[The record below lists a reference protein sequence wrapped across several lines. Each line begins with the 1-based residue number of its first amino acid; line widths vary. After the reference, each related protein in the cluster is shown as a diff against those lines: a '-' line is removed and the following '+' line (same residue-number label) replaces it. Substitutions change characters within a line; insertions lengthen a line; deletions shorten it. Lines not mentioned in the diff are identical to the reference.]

1 MNITIAEEVED
12 FSMLYQFQVF
22 DSKFCDVRDRMQC
35 YFANTLEYNQN
46 RIWKATIDRNL
57 RHGID
62 GMWGTIFSD
71 LKDHEVEILRQNPF
85 KPKLDA
91 IYGMQLNN
99 IKSMLVIPSDDAIQ
113 ETADQWSNILLKIQ
127 EKDKFK
133 DKSSEVF
140 NSGLGTGM
148 EALIFNI
155 EFDHDLTNKIVSK
168 QLSFNEFNI
177 DNSFKNPDLS
187 DCKYFHH
194 WDYMTKEEVK
204 YCFADYKDQI
214 DDIICCGGN
223 SNPMPPTGQIATLRV
238 DKFWYLDYRKVSMV
252 QDLISKKA
260 FEWDGTSQELD
271 FYLAQNPR
279 LRVLPHIIPTIRLA
293 ISINNTIFLDEWN
306 PLKLDRYP
314 IALYMAN
321 FERSTMDDERT
332 YGVIRNLIGSGFLS
346 AQAQTLLW
354 RHIQDLVYE
363 KMLYK
368 PTSLVNPK
376 EAQMPGYPMG
386 ISLTEEASV
395 GDVQPI
401 RSRDITAQIT
411 NFIGAMNQQ
420 LQNTS
425 GVNDAMTGTADDDDS
440 GIKMLFKQGA
450 GINIQAPLF
459 KNMDIFMQNCGEI
472 MYELARLHYSYDKIQ
487 TMLGQ
492 EPTREFYTKIF
503 GNYRIEIVQ
512 GTNTTTQKVIQ
523 AKQLLELDKAG
534 IPVDK
539 LHIFDAY
546 PLQGKSEIRKK
557 VEANLQ
563 RQQEAEKQKAQVEQM
578 KLEQAMQLK
587 QAEINALNTAAQHNV
602 AKSEERQTKAQENL
616 SGITKNLATAEKDKS
631 QEFLNVSKV
640 LNDVKLK
647 FEQLERIVERIERS
661 VQPETGNYERNETQR
676 QITPSQLLPRQ
687 QIAEGQIGEDLETI
701 GTVGGEMLRSET

>member
-1 MNITIAEEVED
+1 MNTTIAEIED
-12 FSMLYQFQVF
+12 FKMLYEFHVF

-35 YFANTLEYNQN
+35 YFANTMDYNTN
-46 RIWKATIDRNL
+46 RKWKAKIDRNL

-71 LKDHEVEILRQNPF
+71 LKDHEVEVLRQNPF

-99 IKSMLVIPSDDAIQ
+99 VKSMVVVPSDDAIQ
-113 ETADQWSNILLKIQ
+113 ETADQWSKILIKIQ
-127 EKDKFK
+127 EKDKFR

-168 QLSFNEFNI
+168 HLCFNEFNI
-177 DNSFKNPDLS
+177 DNSFKNSDLS

-194 WDYMTKEEVK
+194 WDYMTKEEIK
-204 YCFADYKDQI
+204 YCFSDYKDQI

-223 SNPMPPTGQIATLRV
+223 SNPMPPTGQIATIRV

-252 QDLISKKA
+252 QDVISKKA
-260 FEWDGTSQELD
+260 FEWDGTSDELD
-271 FYLAQNPR
+271 YYLARNPR

-293 ISINNTIFLDEWN
+293 ISINNVIFMDEWN

-321 FERSTMDDERT
+321 FEKSTMSDERT

-386 ISLTEEASV
+386 ISLTEEASIA
-395 GDVQPI
+395 DVQPL

-425 GVNDAMTGTADDDDS
+425 GVNEAMTGTADDDDS

-472 MYELARLHYSYDKIQ
+472 MYELTRLHYSYDKIQ
-487 TMLGQ
+487 TMLGE
-492 EPTREFYTKIF
+492 EPTKEFYTKIF
-503 GNYRIEIVQ
+503 GNYRVEIVQ
-512 GTNTTTQKVIQ
+512 GMNTTTQKIIQ

-539 LHIFDAY
+539 MDIFDAY
-546 PLQGKSEIRKK
+546 PLQDKSTIRKK
-557 VEANLQ
+557 TQAKLQ
-563 RQQEAEKQKAQVEQM
+563 EQQQAQQQKAQVEQM
-578 KLEQAMQLK
+578 QLQQSMQLK
-587 QAEINALNTAAQHNV
+587 QAEINALNTAAENNV
-602 AKSEERQTKAQENL
+602 AKAEERHTKAQENL

-640 LNDVKLK
+640 LNDVKLN
-647 FEQLERIVERIERS
+647 FEQLQRIIDQIERS
-661 VQPETGNYERNETQR
+661 IQPETGNYENNETER
-676 QITPSQLLPRQ
+676 QIPPSQLLPRE
-687 QIAEGQIGEDLETI
+687 QIAEGQIRENLEAV
-701 GTVGGEMLRSET
+701 GTMGGEMLRPET